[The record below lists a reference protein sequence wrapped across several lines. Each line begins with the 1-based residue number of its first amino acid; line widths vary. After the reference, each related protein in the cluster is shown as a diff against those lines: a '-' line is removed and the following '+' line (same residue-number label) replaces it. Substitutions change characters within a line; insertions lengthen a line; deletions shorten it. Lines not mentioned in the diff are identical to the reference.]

1 MANIPKISVN
11 NQDESDQSL
20 NLSAAP
26 LISKKDGQQIADN
39 SQLEEEKGPNGED
52 SKKKNNKFTPEI
64 ESQLREAFN
73 YFDVSGDGNIDAS
86 ELQMIL
92 KAVN

>member
-39 SQLEEEKGPNGED
+39 SLLEEEKGPNGED